1 MRIGSLLSSPVTPAT
16 RSRSASELRLP
27 PRLEVAG
34 LQGRVHLA
42 GEVALGLEPPAQ
54 PHRPR
59 CLLAAVEAP
68 IAIREASLPLIEIDV
83 AASEAGDVVE
93 APGVHDRTAREGPE
107 ARRTWGAPAAG
118 RGGAR

>member
-1 MRIGSLLSSPVTPAT
+1 MRIGSLLRSPVTPAT

-42 GEVALGLEPPAQ
+42 GEVALGLQPAAQ
-54 PHRPR
+54 THRPR
-59 CLLAAVEAP
+59 CLLAAVEAA

-83 AASEAGDVVE
+83 AASEAGGVVE
-93 APGVHDRTAREGPE
+93 GPGVPYLTAREV
-107 ARRTWGAPAAG
+107 
-118 RGGAR
+118 